1 LECTKRRKGTW
12 QKEIAAMKHMVK
24 LTCAPKKAS
33 TDLSW
38 GTIITVIAQILNV
51 IGTAWEQK
59 DSASA

>member
-1 LECTKRRKGTW
+1 
-12 QKEIAAMKHMVK
+12 MKHMVK